1 MDDRTAGLVIRALRR
16 RRGWRQHDLGERA
29 QVSRSQ
35 VSRAERGW
43 FDQLTLRTIRR
54 IFRALDARLLI
65 APRWRGA
72 ELERLLDE
80 DHSVVVASVARRLES
95 FGWIAE
101 LEVTYSEFG
110 ERGSIDVLGLLPAA
124 RAALVIEVKTDV
136 ASAEAMGRK
145 LDEKTRLAPGIVKAR
160 VGWTP
165 AAVGRLIVMPETMRL
180 RRLVQRHEVIGRM
193 FPVNAIA
200 TRRWLREPRGAF
212 AGIWFLSD
220 SRPQNASRGAGV
232 ARRRITATVEASHAQ
247 RALIRGPTALQNPP
261 SGRATTAR

>member
-16 RRGWRQHDLGERA
+16 RRGWRQEDLAERA

-54 IFRALDARLLI
+54 IFAALDARLLI
-65 APRWRGA
+65 APRWHGA

-145 LDEKTRLAPGIVKAR
+145 LDEKARLAPGIVKAR
-160 VGWTP
+160 FGWSP

-193 FPVNAIA
+193 FPVNAIGS
-200 TRRWLREPRGAF
+200 RRWLREPRGSF
-212 AGIWFLSD
+212 AGLWFLSD
-220 SRPQNASRGAGV
+220 SRPQNATSAPGPSK
-232 ARRRITATVEASHAQ
+232 RRIKSAAGASHVQ
-247 RALIRGPTALQNPP
+247 GVHNGGFERPRDGQSGGP
-261 SGRATTAR
+261 